1 VSDKWYVHAAERRS
15 AADDPAALHVR
26 NFPDEDTAKRFT
38 AQLLARK
45 KKVISAGTV
54 GFVGL
59 VVGCS
64 FLVNETR
71 LALRSIYEEAALAKS
86 WFK

>member
-26 NFPDEDTAKRFT
+26 NFPDEDAAKRFT

-54 GFVGL
+54 QGIRPAKQIDRRAIEEW
-59 VVGCS
+59 C
-64 FLVNETR
+64 
-71 LALRSIYEEAALAKS
+71 RSYLSLLGSA
-86 WFK
+86 